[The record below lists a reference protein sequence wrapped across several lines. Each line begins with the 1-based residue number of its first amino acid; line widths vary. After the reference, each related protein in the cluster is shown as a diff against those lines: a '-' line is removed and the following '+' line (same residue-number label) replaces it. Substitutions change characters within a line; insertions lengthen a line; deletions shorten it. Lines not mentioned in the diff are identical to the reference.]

1 MPAEVP
7 PVTGPFRISVEA
19 IPTGVT
25 LDITS
30 FVEALVL
37 DLVTEHADALA
48 EILDEQADGRPY
60 DGFAAEGLLVERLVA
75 QLSTRIPVYGGQ
87 CLALADRIRAVAAPK
102 VMPQQRAAEGG
113 AAA

>member
-1 MPAEVP
+1 MSADT

-25 LDITS
+25 LDIS
-30 FVEALVL
+30 QFVEALVL

-48 EILDEQADGRPY
+48 EILDEQAEPRPHDGHR
-60 DGFAAEGLLVERLVA
+60 AETLLVERLVDELA
-75 QLSTRIPVYGGQ
+75 TKLPVYGGQ
-87 CLALADRIRAVAAPK
+87 CMALADRIRAVAGPK
-102 VMPQQRAAEGG
+102 AVPQQRTAEGG